1 MLKDCAVP
9 TVPLWT
15 VAILPADRK
24 MFCVVSH
31 FTRFV
36 PCELV
41 PLAISFSA
49 EHHIRTQPNLSKQ
62 RKSARKGAASRRGS
76 TTSPWYKSDRQFRR
90 GAPAKSGKVVT
101 PRYARPRGR
110 SHNTSSALTCS
121 PHLEGSA
128 SSRSPPRRDQRGRRA
143 THASDPPTHT
153 SHRPRSWPG
162 LPACPPLPSS
172 TLHRQPAGVAFLP
185 PTRPQGQT
193 HRGPC
198 RPR

>member
-62 RKSARKGAASRRGS
+62 RKSARKGAASRSGS
-76 TTSPWYKSDRQFRR
+76 TTSPHGIITPSQSFV
-90 GAPAKSGKVVT
+90 AVPPQSLQSGH
-101 PRYARPRGR
+101 RRPRG
-110 SHNTSSALTCS
+110 S
-121 PHLEGSA
+121 PQMRKEGMHWKVCMMA
-128 SSRSPPRRDQRGRRA
+128 A
-143 THASDPPTHT
+143 
-153 SHRPRSWPG
+153 PG
-162 LPACPPLPSS
+162 LGVEEGYCTVWGVSQTQS
-172 TLHRQPAGVAFLP
+172 TSEEVV
-185 PTRPQGQT
+185 
-193 HRGPC
+193 
-198 RPR
+198 